1 MICIRF
7 YNRAGAL
14 RSETYTNTEESA
26 RRIIRETLAKHP
38 TYTYKVGK

>member
-14 RSETYTNTEESA
+14 RSEIYTNTDA
-26 RRIIRETLAKHP
+26 AMRRIIRETLAKHP
-38 TYTYKVGK
+38 TYTYKVSR